1 MDKQVCLIASLG
13 LRSLKRNFIKATGG
27 AGSLLVV
34 CNDSSDTSGR
44 RFYFNITLSDK
55 DPLSVPA

>member
-27 AGSLLVV
+27 TGSLLCAMIPLAPVGEDV
-34 CNDSSDTSGR
+34 
-44 RFYFNITLSDK
+44 YFNITFSDK